1 VSIGNDSEGLF
12 ENILKRGRTWLAF
25 IEINDR
31 QQEREAL
38 GKRCLLRKECG
49 QHDKE
54 FNEVQQCETV
64 KECSTD

>member
-1 VSIGNDSEGLF
+1 MNDS
-12 ENILKRGRTWLAF
+12 
-25 IEINDR
+25 

-38 GKRCLLRKECG
+38 RKRCLLRKECG

-64 KECSTD
+64 KECSND